1 MAALL
6 PQLTVTDPP
15 RALMHCLPDRRRRA
29 GFKMRGPA
37 THSEPR
43 AQEQPLVAPQL
54 THFRHEP
61 LRTIVKLP
69 QPVQASPS

>member
-1 MAALL
+1 
-6 PQLTVTDPP
+6 V
-15 RALMHCLPDRRRRA
+15 
-29 GFKMRGPA
+29 
-37 THSEPR
+37 

-69 QPVQASPS
+69 QVVQASPS